1 MDGFVDLQD
10 AIDAESKYRLQ
21 RIERL
26 AGFCAFVMLGAA
38 LWLAWPALSAA
49 IEGDSMTSDLKY
61 ALVVIAWGVFIQDV
75 GYSDKKSRSRIGT
88 ISSIAWLP
96 ILIVGIGQLE
106 GDISQLVGMLLLV
119 VTSYALFRTSR
130 AILDGDVS
138 VTKFRSLMGFLGI
151 VLSISLLTTSSL
163 DTTTAFVQ
171 LGILCVGILFVII
184 DWFSND
190 ENRALRKDFDK
201 RLNGLENRILL
212 LKSEGAAVDQ
222 AASLIMTARE
232 EGHRE
237 PDWGMRL
244 LDEAE
249 EDIER
254 SLSLADDVED
264 IKNDSLKAVEKA
276 ESIAPIAKRPRK
288 AWDMGL
294 REVELGSL
302 REGEALFRQA
312 KKRASEIIEWWQKAE
327 EAIRKASA
335 LLAKAEHKQDSLVD
349 LLADSKQKLST
360 EKPKKAY
367 EFAMVIPNQLAAS
380 DDALKIA
387 EESVKEAARQLKS
400 ADGINKSRLE
410 SRLDSAETE
419 LESGNHSQAKGLA
432 DGVIREINAEREAM
446 DDVRRALRQ
455 KVRWSNREDS
465 SDWDSRLTQIEKAVD
480 ELEWTHAAALLE
492 RLTKDLDA
500 ENKASDEVVE
510 LLEYVMEE
518 WNILRNQCD
527 ASSIKVDDEDRRS
540 TEEAIALAK
549 DSHKA
554 GKINEAL
561 ESLGLAD
568 SFMEKLRR
576 RV

>member
-1 MDGFVDLQD
+1 MCIRD
-10 AIDAESKYRLQ
+10 R
-21 RIERL
+21 
-26 AGFCAFVMLGAA
+26 
-38 LWLAWPALSAA
+38 
-49 IEGDSMTSDLKY
+49 
-61 ALVVIAWGVFIQDV
+61 
-75 GYSDKKSRSRIGT
+75 
-88 ISSIAWLP
+88 
-96 ILIVGIGQLE
+96 
-106 GDISQLVGMLLLV
+106 
-119 VTSYALFRTSR
+119 
-130 AILDGDVS
+130 
-138 VTKFRSLMGFLGI
+138 
-151 VLSISLLTTSSL
+151 
-163 DTTTAFVQ
+163 
-171 LGILCVGILFVII
+171 
-184 DWFSND
+184 
-190 ENRALRKDFDK
+190 
-201 RLNGLENRILL
+201 ENRILL

-455 KVRWSNREDS
+455 KVHLVSRWSNREDS
-465 SDWDSRLTQIEKAVD
+465 SDWYSRLTQIEKAVD